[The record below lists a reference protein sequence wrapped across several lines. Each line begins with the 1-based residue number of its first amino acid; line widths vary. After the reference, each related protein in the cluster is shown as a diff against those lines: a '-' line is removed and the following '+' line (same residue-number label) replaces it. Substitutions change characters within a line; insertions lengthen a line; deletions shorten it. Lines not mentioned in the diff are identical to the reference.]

1 MSPPKHSGPDLLA
14 KACAYCARQERSTK
28 EVRDKLHQW
37 GASEKEA
44 GRLLKQLMKEGFLDE
59 ARFAAHYAVSKSRQK
74 GWGRRKIEQGL
85 KQKGVPEALIAEG
98 LRAIEAGEE
107 DDQLRLAVAKRW
119 EKTREEDAFLRR
131 AKVVRHFVGKGFDA
145 DRVEAIVDGLA

>member
-1 MSPPKHSGPDLLA
+1 MTIGSSDETRQV
-14 KACAYCARQERSTK
+14 KARAYCARQERSTK
-28 EVRDKLHQW
+28 EVQAKLHQW

-44 GRLLKQLMKEGFLDE
+44 EQLLKQLVKEGFLDE

-85 KQKGVPEALIAEG
+85 RQKGVPGALIAAG

-119 EKTREEDAFLRR
+119 ERTKDGDPYLRK
-131 AKVVRHFVGKGFDA
+131 AKLVRYFAGKGFDA